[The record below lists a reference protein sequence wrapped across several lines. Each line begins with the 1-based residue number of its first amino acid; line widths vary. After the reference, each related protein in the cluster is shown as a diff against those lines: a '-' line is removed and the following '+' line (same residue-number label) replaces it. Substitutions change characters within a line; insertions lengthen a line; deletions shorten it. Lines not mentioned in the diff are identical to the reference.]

1 MQIQITYVEYFQII
15 TTMLNYITWTARPD
29 IFILGN
35 WEVRWYGMF
44 FAIGFLVGLLM
55 INKIFASEKVKESW
69 ADSLFIYVI
78 LATIIG
84 ARLGH
89 VFFYAWDYY
98 SQHPWEI
105 FKIWEG
111 GLASHGGAIAI
122 IIAIWIYS
130 KKVTKRNMLWT
141 LDRLVIPTAL
151 VAVLIRTGNLM
162 NHEIYGVPTD
172 LPWGFRFIE
181 NVRQWQHG
189 ADPIFSLPSHPTQI
203 YEALCYLATF
213 VLTYTL
219 YWKKPKAKNREG
231 FILGVFFIGVFLTRF
246 MIEFIKED
254 QEAFEANMV
263 LNMGQWL
270 SIPFILAGIILIVR
284 AFKREPVYYDIPGE
298 TTIKKK
304 ENRNDFSGNVKPKTK

>member
-1 MQIQITYVEYFQII
+1 
-15 TTMLNYITWTARPD
+15 MLSFITWTAHPE

-35 WEVRWYGMF
+35 WEVRWYGLF
-44 FAIGFLVGLLM
+44 FAVGFYVGLLM
-55 INKIFASEKVKESW
+55 ISKMFASEKVKESW
-69 ADSLFIYVI
+69 ADILFIYVI
-78 LATIIG
+78 IATIIG
-84 ARLGH
+84 ARFGH

-98 SQHPWEI
+98 SQHLGDI
-105 FKIWEG
+105 SKIWEG
-111 GLASHGGAIAI
+111 GLASHGGALGI
-122 IIAIWIYS
+122 IIAMWLYS
-130 KKVTKRNMLWT
+130 KYITKRNMLWT

-162 NHEIYGVPTD
+162 NHEIYGVSTD

-189 ADPIFSLPSHPTQI
+189 ADPIFSVPSHPTQI

-213 VLTYTL
+213 ILIFTI

-231 FILGVFFIGVFLTRF
+231 LILGIFFVCIFFTRF
-246 MIEFIKED
+246 LIEFIKEN
-254 QEAFEANMV
+254 QEAFEENMT

-284 AFKREPVYYDIPGE
+284 ALKREPVYYEVEED
-298 TTIKKK
+298 KKLTEEMEK
-304 ENRNDFSGNVKPKTK
+304 SFPNNVKSKTKK